1 MIIKIFE
8 AGTYPQGRWDKERV
22 QKLVDSYDPENGIE
36 APCVVGHN
44 NWSDTQ
50 DKELAHGWVRSLSM
64 NERGEVWADIEAFE
78 ELRGW
83 VAARR
88 LGYVSILVFADDQTD
103 EKRPPRLGHVA
114 FLGRTIPQIK
124 TTRLPSMYSKDNA
137 DAGKAGEG
145 EGLEDAASIYTRKIF
160 LKKDFKDVGTFS
172 KVFGDAGSDG
182 GGDGDVPDGTDDEE
196 FDVDKGKTPQERGAA
211 ELAAEN
217 ERLRCQVA
225 EFAREKSEAE
235 VSGRLD
241 ELVKSGRIAPALRED
256 FAKAALAVPESGR
269 EGFFAA
275 LEKAP
280 VVADAKGHFATEGV
294 SPQPMSNDEI
304 RAFARDKGMD
314 FEAAVDVLQRE
325 GRLSV

>member
-50 DKELAHGWVRSLSM
+50 DKELAHGWVRALSM

-78 ELRGW
+78 DLRGW
-83 VAARR
+83 VATRR

-137 DAGKAGEG
+137 DAGEAADG

-196 FDVDKGKTPQERGAA
+196 FDVSTRETPQERGAA

-217 ERLRCQVA
+217 ERLRSQVA
-225 EFAREKSEAE
+225 EYAREKSEAE

-304 RAFARDKGMD
+304 RAFAREKGMD
-314 FEAAVDVLQRE
+314 FAAAVDVLQRE